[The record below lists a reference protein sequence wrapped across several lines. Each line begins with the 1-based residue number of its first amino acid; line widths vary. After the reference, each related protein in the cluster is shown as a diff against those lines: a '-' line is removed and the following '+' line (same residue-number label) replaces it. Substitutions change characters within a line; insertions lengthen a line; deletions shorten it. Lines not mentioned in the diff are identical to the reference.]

1 MSDAT
6 LDSLAPTSEAPAVA
20 PTPAPVAQPAAP
32 AAAPASAAPAQP
44 APPSG
49 QDPAYGQLLKQLGY
63 QSPEDLSR
71 DLAFTRQ
78 FREDVARQQAAR
90 RQADPA
96 HREAQVRGEAFRQ
109 LVAEG
114 YSPEVMDGLAR
125 LPEIS
130 EFLDAQRADAAQRD
144 LTEGLRAIGITDD
157 GSRESKAELQAW
169 EDAVAD
175 RLNSRTQQG
184 LDWNRRYFST
194 PAERREVIHEIIAHE
209 EGRFNRVLL
218 RQNAQTLRDAA
229 ARRQSTAP
237 ATRSLATPKVREV
250 PITATDPL
258 GQRRQRNAAA
268 GQQLDD
274 IWSHFGA

>member
-1 MSDAT
+1 MSDVT
-6 LDSLAPTSEAPAVA
+6 LDSLAPAPEVPAAPA
-20 PTPAPVAQPAAP
+20 PAPVAAPAAP
-32 AAAPASAAPAQP
+32 GAAPTPSAAPATP
-44 APPSG
+44 AQPSG
-49 QDPAYGQLLKQLGY
+49 DDAAYGRLLQQLGY
-63 QSPEDLSR
+63 KAPDDLAR

-96 HREAQVRGEAFRQ
+96 YRETQVRGEAFRQ

-125 LPEIS
+125 LPEIN

-144 LTEGLRAIGITDD
+144 LNDGLRAIGITDD
-157 GSRESKAELQAW
+157 GSKESKAELAAW

-175 RLNSRTQQG
+175 RLNSRTPQG

-194 PAERREVIHEIIAHE
+194 PADRREVINEIIAHE
-209 EGRFNRVLL
+209 ESRFNRVLL

-229 ARRQSTAP
+229 ARRQSAVP
-237 ATRSLATPKVREV
+237 ATRSLAAPKVREV

-258 GQRRQRNAAA
+258 GRSRQRNAAA